1 MQSHMQPNVAPDI
14 DQVSNSEILL
24 PEDLLRWVVSVAVR
38 APSIHNS
45 QPWRFVARDPAVFEL
60 FADRTRQL
68 SVADPASRQ
77 LHISAGAAL
86 HHATLALH
94 GIGRRARITL
104 LPDPATPDLLARIVT
119 DHSGSLP
126 DPEEWALLHATRER
140 HTHRS
145 PFADGRL
152 SKQLLVDLAAAT
164 EREGGQIRF
173 VERAGERRTL
183 ADLVAAATRQLE
195 ADPDYRRE
203 IMTWTTRDREAL
215 DGVPETALAAPAT
228 GDEFRQRSFG
238 PSAHLWLPEES
249 SEHPDILLLWSP
261 SDSPADWMRTGAALS
276 ALLLT
281 ATCAGAAASMLNQP
295 LEIPALREQM
305 RRELRL
311 PGYPQM
317 LMRLGYSAG
326 STPTPRRAV
335 ADVLTTPPSR
345 DAGG

>member
-1 MQSHMQPNVAPDI
+1 
-14 DQVSNSEILL
+14 
-24 PEDLLRWVVSVAVR
+24 
-38 APSIHNS
+38 
-45 QPWRFVARDPAVFEL
+45 
-60 FADRTRQL
+60 
-68 SVADPASRQ
+68 VADPASRQ

-94 GIGRRARITL
+94 GIGREAHITL
-104 LPDPATPDLLARIVT
+104 VPDPADPDLLARIVT
-119 DHSGSLP
+119 DRSSSLP

-145 PFADGRL
+145 PFAAGRL
-152 SKQLLVDLAAAT
+152 SKPLLVDLAAAT
-164 EREGGQIRF
+164 ERQGGQIRF

-183 ADLVAAATRQLE
+183 AALVAEATRQLE

-203 IMTWTTRDREAL
+203 VLTWTTRDREAL
-215 DGVPETALAAPAT
+215 DGVPETALAAATT

-238 PSAHLWLPEES
+238 PSSHVWLPEENA
-249 SEHPDILLLWSP
+249 EHPDILLLWSP
-261 SDSPADWMRTGAALS
+261 TDSPADWLRTGAALS

-295 LEIPALREQM
+295 LEIPALRE
-305 RRELRL
+305 RLRHELRL

-326 STPTPRRAV
+326 STPTPRRPV
-335 ADVLTTPPSR
+335 ADVLTPPPSE
-345 DAGG
+345 DEGS